1 MTIQSDLKQ
10 KIKESELI
18 YEQKWKRHQNLQIVK
33 GLFAVACF
41 LAFILFAGFYI
52 QR

>member
-1 MTIQSDLKQ
+1 
-10 KIKESELI
+10 
-18 YEQKWKRHQNLQIVK
+18 LQIVK